1 MNAERSHEPD
11 TELLREALGGLFGI
25 AREDNP
31 PEVLD
36 SLRTQIDG
44 LPARECERLLD
55 EMVDTDR
62 LKVYLDKAE
71 GGEGIR
77 SDVPAFGDDEM
88 RKVDAVLDPLA
99 RLERGDEGARSLQQL
114 EPDQRAHILFEAI
127 NRSQTSR

>member
-1 MNAERSHEPD
+1 MNPDRSREPD

-36 SLRTQIDG
+36 SLRAQIDG

-55 EMVDTDR
+55 EMVDTEQFR
-62 LKVYLDKAE
+62 AYLEKAE
-71 GGEGIR
+71 GGEEFR
-77 SDVPAFGDDEM
+77 SEVPAFGDDEM

-99 RLERGDEGARSLQQL
+99 RLERGDEGARSLHQL

-127 NRSQTSR
+127 NRPRTSG